1 MARSAPARRILFVD
15 DSAQL
20 GDSQLTLMD
29 VAVAH
34 RERGAVVLFEDGP
47 FAAGLVARNVA
58 LLPIGLGRAARY
70 ALKTGRGAVL
80 ASARVA
86 FSLSRFA
93 RSFGVL
99 YANSPTAFLVSAAA
113 GLVARRPVIWH
124 LREMLV
130 APGFDA
136 LRVRVLV
143 ACANA
148 RAARVVA
155 RSQAVADAFV
165 AAGGRRA
172 LVDVILDGVD
182 PERFDRV
189 GPEVRAEVRRTLEIS
204 EQTYLVGSFGGVGS
218 VERRLL
224 ADALQLLPGAE
235 AIVVDGTKG
244 ESTDLPR
251 LIAACDVGVV
261 AGTSELMARAAIKVL
276 MSRRPL
282 VVTDVP
288 GVRELVEDGVTGI
301 VVAPG
306 DPAAL
311 AAAIRRLRDEPI
323 RSDEIAFA
331 GAADARRRFTSKR
344 MNASITRVVDDVL
357 SPSKPSHG

>member
-1 MARSAPARRILFVD
+1 
-15 DSAQL
+15 
-20 GDSQLTLMD
+20 
-29 VAVAH
+29 
-34 RERGAVVLFEDGP
+34 
-47 FAAGLVARNVA
+47 
-58 LLPIGLGRAARY
+58 
-70 ALKTGRGAVL
+70 
-80 ASARVA
+80 VA

-99 YANSPTAFLVSAAA
+99 YANSPTAFLGSAAA
-113 GLVARRPVIWH
+113 GVVARRPVIWH
-124 LREMLV
+124 LRELLG
-130 APGFDA
+130 APSVDA

-143 ACANA
+143 ACANT

-172 LVDVILDGVD
+172 LVNVIPDGVD
-182 PERFDRV
+182 PERFDRI

-204 EQTYLVGSFGGVGS
+204 EQAYLVGSFGGVGS
-218 VERRLL
+218 AERRLL
-224 ADALQLLPGAE
+224 ADALQLVPGVE

-244 ESTDLPR
+244 EGTDLPR
-251 LIAACDVGVV
+251 LIAACDVGVLV
-261 AGTSELMARAAIKVL
+261 SGTTELTARTAVRVL

-357 SPSKPSHG
+357 SPSNPGHG